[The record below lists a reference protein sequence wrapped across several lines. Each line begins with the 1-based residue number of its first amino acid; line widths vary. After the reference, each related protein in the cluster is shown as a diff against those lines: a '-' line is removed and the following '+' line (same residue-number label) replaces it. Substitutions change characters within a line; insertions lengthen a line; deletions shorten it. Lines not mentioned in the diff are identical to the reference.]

1 MGRKNH
7 NIVIDAKC
15 LIQIVKISLQVH
27 IFIYSTAV
35 QYVLD
40 IDHENIRHKFL
51 KIKKTQ

>member
-1 MGRKNH
+1 MGRQNH
-7 NIVIDAKC
+7 KIVIDGKC

-40 IDHENIRHKFL
+40 IDHENIRHKFV
-51 KIKKTQ
+51 KIKTPQ